1 MSLEYFHVDVFS
13 HTPYSGNSLPVFPDA
28 SGLNAEQM
36 LRITRELRHF
46 EAIFLEPTDHANT
59 VRARVF
65 DLFKELPFAGHPII
79 GAAAVL
85 HSASA
90 RTEPQVWHV
99 ELPGKIVNITT
110 EHTGHGYFSM
120 LDQGTPEFLGTV
132 TERDLFAR
140 AFNLKPGDLHPDLPL
155 EVVSTGLRYLIIPV
169 KAGAL
174 EHARILNDIT
184 EILRGVNAQ
193 FAVLLD
199 EVALEMRHWNNDG
212 LMEDVATGSAAG
224 TVGAYRLRHGLTRD
238 GELFILNQGRFT
250 SRPSI
255 LRVQPEG
262 TPEAVQTVKVGGD
275 VVLVGRG
282 VLEVLP
288 IGALGEMEMIAR
300 VQ

>member
-1 MSLEYFHVDVFS
+1 MSIEYFHVDVFS
-13 HTPYSGNSLPVFPDA
+13 HTPYSGNSLSVFPDA

-46 EAIFLEPTDHANT
+46 EAIFLEQTDHANM

-65 DLFKELPFAGHPII
+65 DLFEELPFAGHPII

-110 EHTGHGYFSM
+110 EYTGHGYFGV

-140 AFNLKPGDLHPDLPL
+140 VFNLKPSDLHPDLPL

-199 EVALEMRHWNNDG
+199 EVALEVRHWNNDG

-224 TVGAYRLRHGLTRD
+224 TVGAYRLRHGLTRG

-250 SRPSI
+250 GRPSI

-288 IGALGEMEMIAR
+288 
-300 VQ
+300 

>member
-36 LRITRELRHF
+36 LHLTRELRHF
-46 EAIFLEPTDHANT
+46 EAIFLEPTDHAHT

-65 DLFKELPFAGHPII
+65 DLFEELPFAGHPII

-90 RTEPQVWHV
+90 RTEPQVWHF

-110 EHTGHGYFSM
+110 EHTGYGYFSL

-140 AFNLKPGDLHPDLPL
+140 AFNLKPDDLHPDLPL

-174 EHARILNDIT
+174 EHARILYDMS

-199 EVALEMRHWNNDG
+199 EVALEMRHWNNAG

-224 TVGAYRLRHGLTRD
+224 TVGAYRLRHGLTRG
-238 GELFILNQGRFT
+238 GELFMLNQGRFT
-250 SRPSI
+250 GRPSI

-288 IGALGEMEMIAR
+288 TGALGEMEMIAS

>member
-65 DLFKELPFAGHPII
+65 DLFEELPFAGHPIL
-79 GAAAVL
+79 GA
-85 HSASA
+85 
-90 RTEPQVWHV
+90 
-99 ELPGKIVNITT
+99 T

-120 LDQGTPEFLGTV
+120 LDQGTPEFLDPV

-169 KAGAL
+169 KAGVL

-199 EVALEMRHWNNDG
+199 EVALEVRHWNNDG

-224 TVGAYRLRHGLTRD
+224 TVGAYRLRHGLTRG

-250 SRPSI
+250 GRPSI

-262 TPEAVQTVKVGGD
+262 TPEAIQTVKVGGD
-275 VVLVGRG
+275 VVLIGRG

-288 IGALGEMEMIAR
+288 MGALGEMELIAR

>member
-36 LRITRELRHF
+36 LRITQELRHF
-46 EAIFLEPTDHANT
+46 EAIFLEPTDQANT

-65 DLFKELPFAGHPII
+65 DLFEELPFAGHPII

-140 AFNLKPGDLHPDLPL
+140 AFNLKSGDLHPDLPL

-174 EHARILNDIT
+174 KHARILNDVT

-199 EVALEMRHWNNDG
+199 EVALEVRHWNNDG

-224 TVGAYRLRHGLTRD
+224 TVGAYRLRHGLARG
-238 GELFILNQGRFT
+238 GELFMLNQGRFT
-250 SRPSI
+250 GRPSI

-288 IGALGEMEMIAR
+288 TGALGEMEMITSI
-300 VQ
+300 Q